1 MVYIQVINA
10 CFYTGDR
17 IQILSQYVY
26 IHNNTVVF
34 SSEKS
39 FKSVLHARCARR
51 ISASIYYSVIAVQKG
66 VDIRL

>member
-1 MVYIQVINA
+1 MHAFIQETEFKFSLGMSI
-10 CFYTGDR
+10 YTI
-17 IQILSQYVY
+17 IQC
-26 IHNNTVVF
+26 F

-39 FKSVLHARCARR
+39 FKLVLHARCARR